1 MATAIAAAAVSWWG
15 CSRSDIE
22 FDILLARSHQERQ
35 SRSGQIYEVVS
46 SLRST
51 QTVARFLE
59 DCMSFEWSVADPS
72 FDMIIVVGS
81 EGEVQDVKV
90 RPANDLSNC
99 ARNLAGA
106 SEYPKPPFAPFH
118 LLISI
123 QEEIPSSTPED
134 AGSAL

>member
-1 MATAIAAAAVSWWG
+1 MATAIAAAAVSSWG

-22 FDILLARSHQERQ
+22 FDILLARSLAERQ
-35 SRSGQIYEVVS
+35 SQPGQIYEVVS
-46 SLRST
+46 SFQST
-51 QTVARFLE
+51 QTMARFLE
-59 DCMSFEWSVADPS
+59 DCMSFEWSVADPY

-90 RPANDLSNC
+90 RPDNDLSNC

-106 SEYPKPPFAPFH
+106 TAYPKPPFAPFH

-123 QEEIPSSTPED
+123 QEQIPSPTPED
-134 AGSAL
+134 AG